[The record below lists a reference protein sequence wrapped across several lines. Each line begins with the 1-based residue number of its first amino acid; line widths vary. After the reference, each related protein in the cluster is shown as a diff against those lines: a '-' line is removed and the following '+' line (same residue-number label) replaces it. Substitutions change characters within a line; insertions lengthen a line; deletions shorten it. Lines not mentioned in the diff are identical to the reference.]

1 MDDLYLKKIIDGDA
15 GSFRYFVK
23 KYKDAGYSLSMSVVK
38 DEFLAQ
44 EVLQSAFIKAYSG
57 IEAFKGKSKFST
69 WFYRILINEAFKA
82 SNKQKKNNN
91 IDIELISGKLPDVDY
106 FETGDKEEYQKHCIN
121 EALKRIN
128 PRESLALRLFYLEEC
143 SIEDI
148 TEITGWTDSNVK
160 VILHRARAHMKQA
173 LEEHYK
179 SDKKVCINEKY

>member
-1 MDDLYLKKIIDGDA
+1 MDEVYIRKVLNGETDA
-15 GSFRYFVK
+15 FRYFIK
-23 KYKDAGYSLSMSVVK
+23 KYKDIGYSLAMSVVK

-44 EVLQSAFIKAYSG
+44 EVLQNAFIKAYSG
-57 IEAFKGKSKFST
+57 LAAFRGKSKFST

-91 IDIELISGKLPDVDY
+91 IDIELIAGKIPDTDY
-106 FETGDKEEYQKHCIN
+106 FKAGDNKEFQKHCIN

-128 PRESLALRLFYLEEC
+128 PRESLALRLFYIEEC
-143 SIEDI
+143 SNEEMM
-148 TEITGWTDSNVK
+148 EITGWTTANIK